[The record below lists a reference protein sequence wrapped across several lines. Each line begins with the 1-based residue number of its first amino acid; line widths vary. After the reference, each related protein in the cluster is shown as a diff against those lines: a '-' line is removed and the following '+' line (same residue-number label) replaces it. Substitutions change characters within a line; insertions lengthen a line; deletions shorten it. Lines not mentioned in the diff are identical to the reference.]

1 MILQRRNFQPG
12 WSQPCFCGSTKKFG
26 ACCRNRLPAFEIGKK
41 FSAACDAE
49 NWEIALLAT
58 RADITQYTIWHKTNT
73 VPMLRLD
80 KALGLLRIDVNA
92 LSAYIERL
100 QWLYI
105 KTGRSSD
112 WLDSLERLRDN
123 IHHPSWRQ
131 KIAYFRA
138 LFYLQPQ
145 FSREDARRELKK
157 AGPITAD
164 ETDIELLQIFI
175 DLELSRLSFAE
186 RLKYLDRILAISND
200 LGDQLQYRGSK
211 AIQYFLIG
219 DLAAAERLMAEVVQ
233 LGRDPG
239 NQPLSRYQNHMFVH
253 GVQHL
258 GMLRH
263 DRSLLEESLDI
274 LNGMLLDDD
283 WTSLGRASINREI
296 GESYKF
302 LEDWASAEKAHKEA
316 LAFDENP
323 IDRIHISEAL
333 LYQKKVDEA
342 CAEIDQLKEG
352 DLSGSAYEDYV
363 FAYAIIAIW
372 SAKQGRLEK
381 ASSLL
386 ETYTPKEPYFRER
399 RLTLLLSVNS
409 AISNGKVS
417 PKQKQESAPKG
428 GFLSL
433 LSKVLMIQPN
443 VAGIGINFNAILDEL
458 AKKRGPMQPRPHTDE
473 Q

>member
-1 MILQRRNFQPG
+1 VILQRKIVQPG

-26 ACCRNRLPAFEIGKK
+26 VCCRNRLPAFEIGKK
-41 FSAACDAE
+41 YSSACAAR
-49 NWEIALLAT
+49 NWELALLAT
-58 RADITQYTIWHKTNT
+58 RADITQYTIWHKSNT
-73 VPMLRLD
+73 APVLKLD
-80 KALGLLRIDVNA
+80 RALGMLRIDVNA
-92 LSAYIERL
+92 LSAYVERL

-105 KTGRSSD
+105 RTGRSSD
-112 WLDSLERLRDN
+112 WLDTLERLKDN
-123 IHHPSWRQ
+123 IQHPSWRR

-138 LFYLQPQ
+138 LFHLQPQ

-157 AGPITAD
+157 VGPITTD
-164 ETDIELLQIFI
+164 ETDIELLQIFL
-175 DLELSRLSFAE
+175 DLEFSRLSFAE
-186 RLKYLDRILAISND
+186 RLKYLDRILAISKD

-219 DLAAAERLMAEVVQ
+219 DLAAAEGLMAEVVR
-233 LGRDPG
+233 LGRDPE

-263 DRSLLEESLDI
+263 DRSLLGESIGI
-274 LNGMLLDDD
+274 LSGMLLDDE
-283 WTSLGRASINREI
+283 WTLLGRASINREI

-316 LAFDENP
+316 LALHEDP
-323 IDRIHISEAL
+323 IDRIHIAEAM

-342 CAEIDQLKEG
+342 CTQIDLLKQE
-352 DLSGSAYEDYV
+352 DLSGSAYEDYI

-372 SAKQGRLEK
+372 SAEKVRLEK
-381 ASSLL
+381 ALSLL
-386 ETYTPKEPYFRER
+386 ESYTAKEPYFRER
-399 RLTLLLSVNS
+399 RLALLLSVNS
-409 AISNGKVS
+409 GISKGTVS
-417 PKQKQESAPKG
+417 PEQKQASAPKG

-433 LSKVLMIQPN
+433 LSKVFMIQPN

-458 AKKRGPMQPRPHTDE
+458 AKKEGKVQAKPDTDE
-473 Q
+473 K